1 MIIFKPYLN
10 KQKILKN
17 IKNCL
22 DSTYVATAGKFIKIF
37 EKKIAKYTASKFVN
51 LTNSGS
57 SALHAI
63 FLSLGVKKG
72 DTVIIPSYNFI
83 ASTNAT
89 YLCGAKI
96 WYVDISRKNL
106 CMDMDK
112 LELILKDKTYFDSN
126 GKTRLKKDSSLI
138 KLVCPTTAHGSFPDL
153 KKLNNLKKKY
163 KFLVV
168 LDSAGSLGC
177 EYDNK
182 KLGQLNCDASI
193 LSFNGNKLMTSSAG
207 GAVLTSSKKLHDKV
221 NLLIANGRKNINYEI
236 FSIGFNY
243 RMTNIQ
249 AAIGCAQMD
258 DLKNIL
264 KEKKR
269 IYEYY
274 LNNIKNSK
282 VTLKLN
288 VDCTK
293 KNFWFPYLEMST
305 KNKSMELLKLLQ
317 SNNIHTFI
325 TWTYLSN
332 YSVHKKFSSSIENT
346 NLDKRIIPLPT
357 AHTLKRNQL
366 KKIVKIIN
374 SIL

>member
-1 MIIFKPYLN
+1 MIIFKPFLN

-17 IKNCL
+17 INKCL
-22 DSTYVATAGKFIKIF
+22 DTTYVATAGRFIKIF

-57 SALHAI
+57 SALHAT
-63 FLSLGVKKG
+63 FLSLGVKQG
-72 DTVIIPSYNFI
+72 DTIIIPSYNFI
-83 ASTNAT
+83 ASTNAA
-89 YLCGAKI
+89 YLCGAKV
-96 WYVDISRKNL
+96 WYVDISHKNL

-153 KKLNNLKKKY
+153 KKLNNLKRKY

-193 LSFNGNKLMTSSAG
+193 LSFNGNKIITSSSG
-207 GAVLTSSKKLHDKV
+207 GAVLTSSKKLHDKI
-221 NLLIANGRKNINYEI
+221 NLVISNGRKSTKYQI
-236 FSIGFNY
+236 FSKGFNY

-249 AAIGCAQMD
+249 AAIGAAQID
-258 DLKNIL
+258 GFKNII

-274 LNNIKNSK
+274 LNNIKNPK

-288 VDCTK
+288 VGCTK
-293 KNFWFPYLEMST
+293 KNFWFPYLDMST
-305 KNKSMELLKLLQ
+305 ENKSMKLLKLLK
-317 SNNIHTFI
+317 SNNINTFI
-325 TWTYLSN
+325 SWTYLN
-332 YSVHKKFSSSIENT
+332 KYSYYKKFSSSIENA

-357 AHTLKRNQL
+357 AHTLKRNEL

-374 SIL
+374 II